1 MADTIKFE
9 NESRFALRTNSF
21 ITKHVHRDVGGG
33 RLLIARLFLA
43 VCAASL
49 ILVSSVVAGESPSKP
64 SLAAAFAVPVSRA
77 TASVGA
83 SPAGA
88 VTIPLYASF
97 AAPAGWGWTANNIT
111 EPGPTLTVRQGDVI
125 TFQLFSNDTMQ
136 HQLIIDLD
144 NSHTNTT
151 GDEFSLPFSSRTTA
165 TVFTYTAS
173 TVGTFAYFCNIHGYN
188 AQHGQLVVNG
198 PPSAPISLA
207 AAAGNAQVVL
217 TWQAPASNGGSA
229 ITSYKVYRGTTA
241 GSETLLTTLGNVLTY
256 TDSAVT
262 NGQTYFYQVT
272 ATNAL
277 GESAKSSEV
286 SAIPN
291 APSPPGDNT
300 LLIAGGVI
308 GVVVVVGVAA
318 AAMRMRKKKPGPPSP

>member
-1 MADTIKFE
+1 MRAFLKTILLVAVG
-9 NESRFALRTNSF
+9 FAM
-21 ITKHVHRDVGGG
+21 
-33 RLLIARLFLA
+33 LA
-43 VCAASL
+43 ATLAAPLSDAK
-49 ILVSSVVAGESPSKP
+49 SSVGPI
-64 SLAAAFAVPVSRA
+64 AARPR
-77 TASVGA
+77 
-83 SPAGA
+83 
-88 VTIPLYASF
+88 TITLYGSM

-111 EPGPTLTVRQGDVI
+111 EPGPTLTVLKEDVI
-125 TFQLFSNDTMQ
+125 TFHLSSNDLMT

-144 NSHTNTT
+144 NNHINST
-151 GDEFSLPFSSRTTA
+151 GDAYSATFSSSTTA
-165 TVFTYTAS
+165 TDFIYTAD
-173 TVGTFAYFCNIHGYN
+173 TVGTFAYFCGIHGYSV
-188 AQHGQLVVNG
+188 QHGQLVVNG
-198 PPSAPISLA
+198 PPSAPSGLV

-217 TWQAPASNGGSA
+217 TWQAPASDGGSA

-241 GSETLLTTLGNVLTY
+241 GSETLLTTLGNVSTY

-291 APSPPGDNT
+291 VPPPPGDNT
-300 LLIAGGVI
+300 LLIVGGVI

-318 AAMRMRKKKPGPPSP
+318 AAMRMRKKKPGPPGP

>member
-1 MADTIKFE
+1 MHGLSKTI
-9 NESRFALRTNSF
+9 
-21 ITKHVHRDVGGG
+21 
-33 RLLIARLFLA
+33 LLVVLALA
-43 VCAASL
+43 V
-49 ILVSSVVAGESPSKP
+49 
-64 SLAAAFAVPVSRA
+64 AAAVFAAPLSRA
-77 TASVGA
+77 APSVGP

-88 VTIPLYASF
+88 VTIPLYGSF

-125 TFQLFSNDTMQ
+125 TFQLFSNDTML

-144 NSHTNTT
+144 NSHNQTP
-151 GDEFSLPFSSRTTA
+151 GDQLSVAFSSKTTA
-165 TVFTYTAS
+165 TVFTYTAT

-198 PPSAPISLA
+198 PPSAPSGLA

-318 AAMRMRKKKPGPPSP
+318 AAMRMRKRKPGPPSP

>member
-1 MADTIKFE
+1 MHGFSKTT
-9 NESRFALRTNSF
+9 LL
-21 ITKHVHRDVGGG
+21 VLVG
-33 RLLIARLFLA
+33 LA
-43 VCAASL
+43 MVAAM
-49 ILVSSVVAGESPSKP
+49 
-64 SLAAAFAVPVSRA
+64 LAAPLSRA
-77 TASVGA
+77 APSVGP

-88 VTIPLYASF
+88 VTIPLYGSF

-111 EPGPTLTVRQGDVI
+111 EPGPTLKVRQGDVI
-125 TFQLFSNDTMQ
+125 TFQLFSNDTML

-144 NSHTNTT
+144 NSHNQTP
-151 GDEFSLPFSSRTTA
+151 GDQLSVAFSSKTTA

-198 PPSAPISLA
+198 PPSAPSSLA

-229 ITSYKVYRGTTA
+229 VTGYKVYRGTTA
-241 GSETLLTTLGNVLTY
+241 GSEALLTTLGNVLTY

-291 APSPPGDNT
+291 LPPPPGDNT
-300 LLIAGGVI
+300 LLIVGGVI

-318 AAMRMRKKKPGPPSP
+318 AAMRMRKKKPGPPGP